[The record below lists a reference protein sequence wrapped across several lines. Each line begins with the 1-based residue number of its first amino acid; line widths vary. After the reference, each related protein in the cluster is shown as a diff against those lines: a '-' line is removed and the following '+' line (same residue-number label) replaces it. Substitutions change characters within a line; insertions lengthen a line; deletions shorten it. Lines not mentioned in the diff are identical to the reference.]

1 MTGKKN
7 SQVLRL
13 VRSNPRYGDKTCCR
27 MLHKRRLVCT
37 WTVRSRTLPGRF
49 LPRSCSRTRLSAS
62 SCLESSSTT
71 RRPHRRRSFG
81 HLCKRIVALMTPSM
95 ILTSI
100 LFALK
105 TAQARSCE
113 IILFCVHNRHLRR
126 IVTIRFSRLRLRCMF
141 LSRIS
146 WINMN
151 HSEH

>member
-7 SQVLRL
+7 SQVPRL

-27 MLHKRRLVCT
+27 ILHKRRPVCA
-37 WTVRSRTLPGRF
+37 WTVRSRTLLGRF

-71 RRPHRRRSFG
+71 TRPHRRRSFG
-81 HLCKRIVALMTPSM
+81 YLCKRIVALMTPS
-95 ILTSI
+95 ITLTGI

-113 IILFCVHNRHLRR
+113 INLFCVHDRHLRR
-126 IVTIRFSRLRLRCMF
+126 IVTIRFTRLRMRCMF

-146 WINMN
+146 RINMN
-151 HSEH
+151 HSKH